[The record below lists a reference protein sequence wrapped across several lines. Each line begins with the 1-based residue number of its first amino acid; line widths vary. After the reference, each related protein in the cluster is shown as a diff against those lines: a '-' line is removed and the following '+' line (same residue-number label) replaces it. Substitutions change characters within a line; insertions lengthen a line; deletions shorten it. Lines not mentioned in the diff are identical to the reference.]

1 MNLKYKRLGVSIVA
15 IDFLCNHTPRLR
27 LFAFLPSALLKLLN
41 SLYHA
46 TCLQGTGWLQQAEFK
61 IGFEEKDGG
70 RAITDVVFLFTKT
83 IKVFLRV
90 PYKTAL
96 THYELEL
103 NHVTAT
109 SHHKSSQGC

>member
-61 IGFEEKDGG
+61 IGFEEKRWGKGHNRCHFSFYQD
-70 RAITDVVFLFTKT
+70 
-83 IKVFLRV
+83 
-90 PYKTAL
+90 
-96 THYELEL
+96 
-103 NHVTAT
+103 N
-109 SHHKSSQGC
+109 KSFPESPLQNCTYTL